1 LLPPHLPHFIQEP
14 LRHMRDPVLTMYHC
28 RCPSQPLIDSFD
40 HHQSPEAWE
49 SRNLLFQASVT
60 FEDVAVYFTEKEWAS
75 LLPAQRALYRDVMLE
90 NCGAVAFLGKASL
103 LLVSAWAFRAASPTS
118 KPALISHLEQGKEPC
133 FTQPQG
139 SLSRRS
145 RRTDRT

>member
-1 LLPPHLPHFIQEP
+1 
-14 LRHMRDPVLTMYHC
+14 MRDPILNMYPC

-60 FEDVAVYFTEKEWAS
+60 FEDVAVYFTEKERAS
-75 LLPAQRALYRDVMLE
+75 LVPAQRALYRDVMLE
-90 NCGAVAFLGKASL
+90 NCGAVAFL
-103 LLVSAWAFRAASPTS
+103 ASPTS
-118 KPALISHLEQGKEPC
+118 KPALICHLEQGKEPC

-139 SLSRRS
+139 ALSRRS
-145 RRTDRT
+145 RRTDRTG